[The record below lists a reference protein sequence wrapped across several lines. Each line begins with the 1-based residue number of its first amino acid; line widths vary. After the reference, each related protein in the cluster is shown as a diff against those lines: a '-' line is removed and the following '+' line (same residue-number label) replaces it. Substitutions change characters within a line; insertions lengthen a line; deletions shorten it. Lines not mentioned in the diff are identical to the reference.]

1 MKYAGIVLRNTKNPL
16 SSVEYEGVHDALL
29 SGGVF
34 LSELV
39 FLSYDA
45 PSELVSAIS
54 RLSLECDAVVLVCDR
69 VLSAAAKN
77 AVFSVTGEDFSEEY
91 FLETPRC
98 LFAVLPDGESGA
110 QVAGE
115 ELLPRIDSRRN
126 NSYSRI
132 IVRAVSAPAEK
143 FDEALSHARAAAQGK
158 LILHASEKFG
168 AARIEAIYDSAT
180 PKMIADEVVRIL
192 ASELH
197 DYIYALEDVSVAERL
212 VAVLKLHKKRIAT
225 AESFTAGGV
234 GRAIVRVP
242 GASAVFYEGINAYDP
257 KAKKQRLGVSEYT
270 LKSKGAVSDETAY
283 EMAAGLIAQGNCDI
297 AIATTG
303 NAGPV
308 SSGPDTPVGLCFIA
322 IGTKE
327 RVRVFRYRLS
337 GNRETV
343 TETAINLALFLAYQE
358 IK

>member
-16 SSVEYEGVHDALL
+16 SSVQYEGVHDALL

-45 PSELVSAIS
+45 PSELAGAIS
-54 RLSLECDAVVLVCDR
+54 RLSLECDAVVLVCDS
-69 VLSAAAKN
+69 VLATAAKN
-77 AVFSVTGEDFSEEY
+77 AVYSVTGEDFSEEY
-91 FLETPRC
+91 FLETQRC
-98 LFAVLPDGESGA
+98 LFAVLPDGEKGA
-110 QVAGE
+110 QLAAGE
-115 ELLPRIDSRRN
+115 LIPRIDRRRN
-126 NSYSRI
+126 NSYSR
-132 IVRAVSAPAEK
+132 VVLRAVSAPAERLDK
-143 FDEALSHARAAAQGK
+143 ALELARGAAQGK
-158 LILHASEKFG
+158 LMLHASEKFG
-168 AARIEAIYDSAT
+168 AVRIEAIYDSAT
-180 PKMIADEVVRIL
+180 PKMTADEVVRIL
-192 ASELH
+192 ASELG
-197 DYIYALEDVSVAERL
+197 DYIYALEDVSIAERL
-212 VAVLKLHKKRIAT
+212 VAAAKLHKKRIAT

-234 GRAIVRVP
+234 GREIVRVP
-242 GASAVFYEGINAYDP
+242 GASSVFYEGINAYDP
-257 KAKKQRLGVSEYT
+257 QAKKQRLSVSEYT

-283 EMAAGLIAQGNCDI
+283 EMAAGLVAQGNCDL

-303 NAGPV
+303 NAGPE

-337 GNRETV
+337 GDRETV

>member
-16 SSVEYEGVHDALL
+16 SAVEYEAVHDALL

-34 LSELV
+34 LGEFV
-39 FLSYDA
+39 FLGYDA

-54 RLSLECDAVVLVCDR
+54 RLSLESDAVVLVCDSI
-69 VLSAAAKN
+69 LNTAAKN
-77 AVFSVTGEDFSEEY
+77 AVFSVTGEEFTEEY
-91 FLETPRC
+91 FLETARC

-110 QVAGE
+110 QVVE
-115 ELLPRIDSRRN
+115 KELIPLINRRRN
-126 NSYSRI
+126 NSYSR
-132 IVRAVSAPAEK
+132 VVMRAVSAPAER
-143 FDEALSHARAAAQGK
+143 FDEALSRAREAAQGK
-158 LILHASEKFG
+158 LLIHAREKFG
-168 AARIEAIYDSAT
+168 ALRIEAIYDSAT

-192 ASELH
+192 ASGLH
-197 DYIYALEDVSVAERL
+197 DYIYALEDVSIAEQL
-212 VAVLKLHKKRIAT
+212 VAVLKLHKKHVAT

-242 GASAVFYEGINAYDP
+242 GASSVFYEGINAYDP
-257 KAKKQRLGVSEYT
+257 KAKKERLGVSEYT

-283 EMAAGLIAQGNCDI
+283 EMAAGLIAQGNCDL

-303 NAGPV
+303 NAGPL
-308 SSGPDTPVGLCFIA
+308 SSGADTPVGLCFIA

-337 GNRETV
+337 GSRETV